1 MNHVQDENT
10 FYLRQY
16 ELEQD
21 ALQSRYLES
30 LPERYSEIIDYSVD
44 ILEGLVDDD
53 TYHLVFGDYYE
64 EDRDEYNSYIMATI
78 EEWLAGETEDWDVDD
93 YDVIKSLARKALL
106 VGCEELFGDSL
117 YSHAQDGLWS
127 IEGMVRELVG
137 V

>member
-1 MNHVQDENT
+1 MNYVQDENT
-10 FYLRQY
+10 FYLRQF

-53 TYHLVFGDYYE
+53 TYHQVFGDYYE

-93 YDVIKSLARKALL
+93 YDVMKSLARKALL
-106 VGCEELFGDSL
+106 VSCEELFGDSL
-117 YSHAQDGLWS
+117 YTHSSDGLWS

-137 V
+137 I